1 MIDARENNVHP
12 HWYMVLEYYIITSRI
27 YPVNCMRNGIGITVV
42 IKMKSE
48 NVDILSRSTY
58 LYLSG
63 HIVKFWSN
71 IETLENFEY
80 LIYYNNLIFDF
91 SKKIL
96 KLLYLILVWEGRR

>member
-12 HWYMVLEYYIITSRI
+12 HWYMVLEYYIIVSRI
-27 YPVNCMRNGIGITVV
+27 YSVNCMCNGIGFTVV

-58 LYLSG
+58 PSG

-71 IETLENFEY
+71 IETLENYEY